1 MVGHPASFELTDPL
15 AFCCGKS
22 KYAQTNL
29 RWKNYGIMGL
39 TTDWLT
45 TKRFTVSSHQSTNNT
60 RRRIEHWLLGWPWQ
74 THTNLYY
81 KAAEWT
87 TWHLITVLC
96 FFFFFFVCLFLLTDR
111 ALVFRLLLEHT
122 MSRVWFIYV
131 AAKYN

>member
-96 FFFFFFVCLFLLTDR
+96 FFFFFCMFVSFNWQGIGVSLAIR
-111 ALVFRLLLEHT
+111 AHNEQSV
-122 MSRVWFIYV
+122 IYLCGS
-131 AAKYN
+131 